1 MERAD
6 SRKSWASGAAV
17 GLAIVL
23 ALTLSWRATG
33 LYGLGVDGDAAWT
46 LSAGSSLAQG
56 GGLVTCLGEVF
67 SLWPPLYPL
76 SMAALETVGLDVLG
90 SLRVLQLIALAL
102 SIALAARLAWNLS
115 GSHVAAVA
123 TAGSLALST
132 RMHEYTVQVVS
143 ESFFQPLVLGSLLV
157 ALALAER
164 FTRGRFVAL
173 VVLSALACLQRYLG
187 VALVASIALFFVV
200 SPSWG
205 SFASRLK
212 RVAAFGALALA
223 PLALWFLRNRL
234 VEDKWTGGRDETP
247 VSLGE
252 ALQAAWGTLVGWA
265 GPAHLPASVGGI
277 FVVVGALLLAGFTLR
292 QPQARRAVLLLVL
305 FSAVHVTL
313 LVGMAAN
320 VVIDPIGDRLMLPLL
335 PVLVALVWSA
345 LLGTWR
351 TPTWLA
357 GALVAAFWLDAL
369 PRTAERI
376 DFWRREGAGGFHTRL
391 WQEHPVTLALREVEL
406 VQPIWSNGAE
416 LVWLE
421 RGERAHFLRG
431 GAKAWERAAKESA
444 AAGGGTLLWF
454 QDKGRPAANLDAL
467 EAHVQVR
474 ELVKVPDGLLLRLQ
488 PRP

>member
-1 MERAD
+1 MQQSERTKD
-6 SRKSWASGAAV
+6 WACGAAV
-17 GLAIVL
+17 ALAVGL
-23 ALTLSWRATG
+23 ALTLSWRATT

-46 LSAGSSLAQG
+46 LSAGSSLANG

-67 SLWPPLYPL
+67 SLWPPLYPT
-76 SMAALETVGLDVLG
+76 SMAVLELLGLDVLA
-90 SLRVLQLIALAL
+90 SLRVLQLVALAL
-102 SIALAARLAWNLS
+102 SIALAARLAWRLS

-132 RMHEYTVQVVS
+132 RLHEYTVQVVS
-143 ESFFQPLVLGSLLV
+143 ESFFLPLVLGSLLV
-157 ALALAER
+157 ALDLSER
-164 FTRGRFVAL
+164 FTRGKFAL
-173 VVLSALACLQRYLG
+173 LVCLSALACLQRYLG
-187 VALVASIALFFVV
+187 LALVASLALFFVAT
-200 SPSWG
+200 PSWG
-205 SFASRLK
+205 SLAARLK

-247 VSLGE
+247 VSFVD
-252 ALQAAWGTLVGWA
+252 ALEAAWGTLVGWA
-265 GPAHLPASVGGI
+265 GPAHVPGALASLAPLAGAVLLAS
-277 FVVVGALLLAGFTLR
+277 FVARRAEVRRGVALLALFAATYATLLLA
-292 QPQARRAVLLLVL
+292 
-305 FSAVHVTL
+305 
-313 LVGMAAN
+313 MAAN

-335 PVLVALVWSA
+335 PVLVVLGWSA
-345 LLGTWR
+345 LLATWT
-351 TPTWLA
+351 TPTWIA
-357 GALVAAFWLDAL
+357 GVVVAAFWLDAL

-391 WQEHPVTLALREVEL
+391 WQEHPVTLALRDVEL

-431 GAKAWERAAKESA
+431 GSKAWERAAKESA

-454 QDKGRPAANLDAL
+454 QDQGRPAANLGAL
-467 EAHVQVR
+467 EAHVQTR
-474 ELVKVPDGLLLRLQ
+474 ELARVLDGLLLRLE

>member
-1 MERAD
+1 MEQRERRNDRAC
-6 SRKSWASGAAV
+6 GAAV
-17 GLAIVL
+17 ALAVAL
-23 ALTLSWRATG
+23 ALVLSWRATG

-46 LSAGSSLAQG
+46 LSAGSSLANG

-67 SLWPPLYPL
+67 SLWPPLHPL
-76 SMAALETVGLDVLG
+76 AMAALEFVGLDVLE
-90 SLRVLQLIALAL
+90 SLRVLQLVALAL
-102 SIALAARLAWNLS
+102 SIALAARLAWKLS
-115 GSHVAAVA
+115 ASHVAAVA

-143 ESFFQPLVLGSLLV
+143 ESFFLPLLLGSLLV
-157 ALALAER
+157 ALALEER

-187 VALVASIALFFVV
+187 FALVGSLALFFAVA
-200 SPSWG
+200 PSWG
-205 SFASRLK
+205 SFAQRLK

-223 PLALWFLRNRL
+223 PLALWILRNRL

-252 ALQAAWGTLVGWA
+252 ALEAAWGTLAGWA
-265 GPAHLPASVGGI
+265 GPAHLPASVGSI
-277 FVVVGALLLAGFTLR
+277 VVIAGALLLAGFALR
-292 QPQARRAVLLLVL
+292 QSQARRRVALLVT
-305 FSAVHVTL
+305 FVVVYAAL

-335 PVLVALVWSA
+335 PVLVALAWSA
-345 LLGTWR
+345 LLSTWR

-357 GALVAAFWLDAL
+357 GVLVAAAWLDAL

-416 LVWLE
+416 LVWLV

-454 QDKGRPAANLDAL
+454 QDKGRPADQLDAL
-467 EAHVQVR
+467 FPHVGVR
-474 ELVKVPDGLLLRLQ
+474 SLTKVQDGLLLQLEV
-488 PRP
+488 PR

>member
-1 MERAD
+1 
-6 SRKSWASGAAV
+6 
-17 GLAIVL
+17 
-23 ALTLSWRATG
+23 
-33 LYGLGVDGDAAWT
+33 
-46 LSAGSSLAQG
+46 
-56 GGLVTCLGEVF
+56 
-67 SLWPPLYPL
+67 
-76 SMAALETVGLDVLG
+76 
-90 SLRVLQLIALAL
+90 
-102 SIALAARLAWNLS
+102 LAWKLS

-132 RMHEYTVQVVS
+132 RLHEYTVQVVS

-157 ALALAER
+157 ALALEER

-187 VALVASIALFFVV
+187 VALVGSLALFFVV
-200 SPSWG
+200 APSWG
-205 SFASRLK
+205 SLAQRLK

-247 VSLGE
+247 VSLGD
-252 ALQAAWGTLVGWA
+252 ALQAAWGTLGGWT
-265 GPAHLPASVGGI
+265 GPAHLPASLAWCA
-277 FVVVGALLLAGFTLR
+277 VVIGAALLALFAWR
-292 QPQARRAVLLLVL
+292 RPQSRRAVACLAL
-305 FSAVHVTL
+305 FVGVYATL
-313 LVGMAAN
+313 LIGMAAN

-335 PVLVALVWSA
+335 PVLVALAWSA
-345 LLGTWR
+345 LLSTWR

-376 DFWRREGAGGFHTRL
+376 DFWRREGAGGFQTRL

-416 LVWLE
+416 LVWLV

-444 AAGGGTLLWF
+444 AAGHGTLLWF
-454 QDKGRPAANLDAL
+454 QDKGRPAANLGAL
-467 EAHVQVR
+467 EPHVEVR
-474 ELVKVPDGLLLRLQ
+474 ALAQVPDGLVLRLE